1 MSNTVEA
8 KLGKGALIPA
18 SAVGLIGLIIATI
31 IKGRAGFYGGLLAQA
46 LVVIFFA
53 VHLLVSKYSAKMDP
67 IGVMAMAMLSY
78 FAKII
83 ILGALFFIVLQN
95 ISEKTLN
102 RASFGV
108 IAICVTIAWLAG
120 EVRAFFSL
128 RAQLPLPA
136 ISLPNS
142 IDSIQQKA
150 AGEEADGHQ

>member
-18 SAVGLIGLIIATI
+18 SVVGLIGLIIATI
-31 IKGRAGFYGGLLAQA
+31 VKGRSGFYGGLLAQA

-53 VHLLVSKYSAKMDP
+53 VHLLVSKYSSKMDP

-83 ILGALFFIVLQN
+83 ILGALFLIVLQN

-102 RASFGV
+102 RAAFGI
-108 IAICVTIAWLAG
+108 IAILVTIAWLAG
-120 EVRAFFSL
+120 EVRAFFRL

-136 ISLPNS
+136 VSRSEPL
-142 IDSIQQKA
+142 DTR
-150 AGEEADGHQ
+150 E

>member
-31 IKGRAGFYGGLLAQA
+31 VKGRSGFYGGLLAQA

-53 VHLLVSKYSAKMDP
+53 VHLLVSKYSSKMDP

-83 ILGALFFIVLQN
+83 ILGALFLIVLQN

-102 RASFGV
+102 RAAFGI
-108 IAICVTIAWLAG
+108 IAILVTIAWLAG
-120 EVRAFFSL
+120 EVRAFFRL

-136 ISLPNS
+136 VSTSEPL
-142 IDSIQQKA
+142 DTR
-150 AGEEADGHQ
+150 E

>member
-18 SAVGLIGLIIATI
+18 TFVGLIGLIIATVV
-31 IKGRAGFYGGLLAQA
+31 KGKSGFYGGLLAQA

-53 VHLLVSKYSAKMDP
+53 VHLLVSKYSSKMDP

-83 ILGALFFIVLQN
+83 ILGALFFLVLNN

-102 RASFGV
+102 RASFGT
-108 IAICVTIAWLAG
+108 IAILVTIAWLSG
-120 EVRAFFSL
+120 EVRAFFKI
-128 RAQLPLPA
+128 RAQMPLPG
-136 ISLPNS
+136 SQDNH
-142 IDSIQQKA
+142 
-150 AGEEADGHQ
+150 E

>member
-18 SAVGLIGLIIATI
+18 SVVGLIGLIIATI
-31 IKGRAGFYGGLLAQA
+31 AKGRSGFYGGLLAQA

-53 VHLLVSKYSAKMDP
+53 VHLLVSKYSSKMDP

-83 ILGALFFIVLQN
+83 ILGALFLIVLQN

-102 RASFGV
+102 RAAFGI
-108 IAICVTIAWLAG
+108 IAISVTIAWLAG
-120 EVRAFFSL
+120 EVRAFFRL
-128 RAQLPLPA
+128 RAQLPLPPV
-136 ISLPNS
+136 SRPEPL
-142 IDSIQQKA
+142 DTR
-150 AGEEADGHQ
+150 E

>member
-18 SAVGLIGLIIATI
+18 SVVGLIGLIIATI
-31 IKGRAGFYGGLLAQA
+31 VKGRSGFYGGLLAQA

-53 VHLLVSKYSAKMDP
+53 VHLLVSKYSSKMDP

-83 ILGALFFIVLQN
+83 ILGALFLIVLQN

-102 RASFGV
+102 RAAFGI
-108 IAICVTIAWLAG
+108 IAISVTIAWLAG
-120 EVRAFFSL
+120 EVRAFFRL

-136 ISLPNS
+136 VSRSEPL
-142 IDSIQQKA
+142 DTR
-150 AGEEADGHQ
+150 E

>member
-8 KLGKGALIPA
+8 KLGRGALIPA
-18 SAVGLIGLIIATI
+18 GVVGLIGLVIASLV
-31 IKGRAGFYGGLLAQA
+31 KGRSGFYGGLLAQA

-83 ILGALFFIVLQN
+83 ILGALFLIVLQN

-108 IAICVTIAWLAG
+108 IAICVTIAWLTG
-120 EVRAFFSL
+120 EVRAFFQL
-128 RAQLPLPA
+128 RAQLPLPK
-136 ISLPNS
+136 ISSAEPTDL
-142 IDSIQQKA
+142 
-150 AGEEADGHQ
+150 AG

>member
-18 SAVGLIGLIIATI
+18 SVVGLIGLIIATI
-31 IKGRAGFYGGLLAQA
+31 VKGRSGFYGGLLAQA

-53 VHLLVSKYSAKMDP
+53 VHLLVSKYSSKMDP

-83 ILGALFFIVLQN
+83 ILGALFLIVLQN

-102 RASFGV
+102 RAAFGI
-108 IAICVTIAWLAG
+108 IAISVTIAWLAG
-120 EVRAFFSL
+120 EVRAFFRL
-128 RAQLPLPA
+128 RAQLPLPPV
-136 ISLPNS
+136 SRPEPL
-142 IDSIQQKA
+142 DTR
-150 AGEEADGHQ
+150 E

>member
-18 SAVGLIGLIIATI
+18 SAVGLVGLIIATA
-31 IKGRAGFYGGLLAQA
+31 IKGRSGFYGGLLAQA
-46 LVVIFFA
+46 LVIIFFA

-83 ILGALFFIVLQN
+83 ILGALFFLVLAN
-95 ISEKTLN
+95 INEKTLN
-102 RASFGV
+102 RTAFGV
-108 IAICVTIAWLAG
+108 IAISVTVAWLFG
-120 EVRAFFSL
+120 EVRAFFKL

-136 ISLPNS
+136 ISKPNTP
-142 IDSIQQKA
+142 DLE
-150 AGEEADGHQ
+150 G

>member
-18 SAVGLIGLIIATI
+18 SVVGLIGLIIATI
-31 IKGRAGFYGGLLAQA
+31 VKGRSGFYGGLLAQA

-53 VHLLVSKYSAKMDP
+53 VHLLVSKYSSKMDP

-83 ILGALFFIVLQN
+83 ILGALFLIVLQN

-102 RASFGV
+102 RAAFGI
-108 IAICVTIAWLAG
+108 IAISVTIAWLAG
-120 EVRAFFSL
+120 EVRAFFQL
-128 RAQLPLPA
+128 RAQLPLPPV
-136 ISLPNS
+136 SRPEPL
-142 IDSIQQKA
+142 DTR
-150 AGEEADGHQ
+150 E

>member
-18 SAVGLIGLIIATI
+18 SAVGLVGLIIATA
-31 IKGRAGFYGGLLAQA
+31 IKGRSGFYGGLLAQA

-83 ILGALFFIVLQN
+83 ILGALFFLVLAN
-95 ISEKTLN
+95 IDEKTLN
-102 RASFGV
+102 RTVFGV
-108 IAICVTIAWLAG
+108 IAISVTVAWLSG
-120 EVRAFFSL
+120 EVRAFFKL
-128 RAQLPLPA
+128 RTQLPLPA
-136 ISLPNS
+136 ISKPNTP
-142 IDSIQQKA
+142 DLE
-150 AGEEADGHQ
+150 G